1 MRSSVWEAHSTWVS
15 VGDRCEDTFGT
26 GVSFYIYLHHGIHID
41 DLNLWPITRCG
52 DKLSPLK
59 PLSLEARNLVA
70 YWLEI
75 RAFSLGFM
83 YNCLGQIL
91 SLFQWRAYT
100 IELMYREPQRLSNN
114 RIQKSRFR
122 IDITRMVPLSRISER
137 EEVFGCHLP
146 IEIPK
151 LGFVLEAPYLIL
163 YLSLSLGWI
172 AFSLLLAGLSLV
184 STYHTCLWETTD
196 PSL

>member
-1 MRSSVWEAHSTWVS
+1 MIFSVWEAHSTWVS

-52 DKLSPLK
+52 DKPSPLK

-91 SLFQWRAYT
+91 SLYQWRAQT
-100 IELMYREPQRLSNN
+100 IELMYREPQRLRHIVITAFKNPDLGLTS
-114 RIQKSRFR
+114 RGWYLFHVYQKGKRSL
-122 IDITRMVPLSRISER
+122 DIIFPQR
-137 EEVFGCHLP
+137 
-146 IEIPK
+146 
-151 LGFVLEAPYLIL
+151 
-163 YLSLSLGWI
+163 YLSQGQYLKL
-172 AFSLLLAGLSLV
+172 
-184 STYHTCLWETTD
+184 HT
-196 PSL
+196 